1 MKDSQIQMTSSE
13 LEELKKKGKLEEAT
27 KEKKKFRRKTKRI

>member
-13 LEELKKKGKLEEAT
+13 LEELKGKLEEAT